1 MPTAHFDSRAKELS
15 RRSRVNHPVKSIALF
30 AAVLLLFTLLT
41 VIFFRQWVSHLNS
54 ALIGPP
60 EDNMQDFWNV
70 WYAAVAR
77 NPGHFFFTNLIRF
90 PEGTPLYYHSFAY
103 PKVFAIALL
112 SKFVGHDATSLILL
126 QNLSL
131 LISFPLAGTAAF
143 YLVRYLTANTAGSLM
158 GGYIFAFNPS
168 HVEHVMHHAH
178 VSSIEF
184 IPLFVLT
191 YLLTIERKSL
201 FFLFLT
207 IIVYSLN
214 ALSCWYYL
222 FYVAYFIAFHTL
234 YIAIR
239 DRALPSGWQLLT
251 PVACVAGVIAT
262 LSPILVPMVRAAM
275 GDVSVYT
282 EGGDIFVADVFAYFA
297 VPRFH
302 SLAPLADSIYRQ
314 LTGNEWEATVY
325 LGIINVFVLAWLCLA
340 AHRQDARLLIYVL
353 CGMATFCI
361 FASGD
366 SLHVLGHSTIPMPDA
381 VLSQLPFFRNVRT
394 PSRAIVFVYMYL
406 AIGIGQAFAL
416 GWRHWQQP
424 TARWGMA
431 AVAAM
436 IMLDF
441 FPARGLAMTPVVC
454 SPGLAIIRD
463 DPEKGFG
470 VLDLP
475 SGSPAHYLESN
486 FYMLQQTCHSR
497 PIAQGNTSRNVI
509 VSLRDHLETQDFKA
523 QQRQL
528 AASEVKYIVVN
539 RDSVGLQLHWYPEDG
554 PENQYP
560 LTYSVVYDGPD
571 LMVLRVY

>member
-1 MPTAHFDSRAKELS
+1 MPAAHFDSRAKELS
-15 RRSRVNHPVKSIALF
+15 RRFRVNHPVKSIALF

-112 SKFVGHDATSLILL
+112 SKFVGHDTTSLILL

-143 YLVRYLTANTAGSLM
+143 YLVRYFTANTAGSLM

-168 HVEHVMHHAH
+168 HVEHAMHHAH

-201 FFLFLT
+201 LFLFLT

-239 DRALPSGWQLLT
+239 DRALPSGWQL
-251 PVACVAGVIAT
+251 
-262 LSPILVPMVRAAM
+262 
-275 GDVSVYT
+275 
-282 EGGDIFVADVFAYFA
+282 
-297 VPRFH
+297 
-302 SLAPLADSIYRQ
+302 
-314 LTGNEWEATVY
+314 
-325 LGIINVFVLAWLCLA
+325 
-340 AHRQDARLLIYVL
+340 RLLL
-353 CGMATFCI
+353 R
-361 FASGD
+361 ASR
-366 SLHVLGHSTIPMPDA
+366 A
-381 VLSQLPFFRNVRT
+381 LSQRCRQFW
-394 PSRAIVFVYMYL
+394 SRW
-406 AIGIGQAFAL
+406 L
-416 GWRHWQQP
+416 GR
-424 TARWGMA
+424 RWAMFQSTRK
-431 AVAAM
+431 VA
-436 IMLDF
+436 
-441 FPARGLAMTPVVC
+441 
-454 SPGLAIIRD
+454 
-463 DPEKGFG
+463 
-470 VLDLP
+470 
-475 SGSPAHYLESN
+475 
-486 FYMLQQTCHSR
+486 
-497 PIAQGNTSRNVI
+497 TS
-509 VSLRDHLETQDFKA
+509 L
-523 QQRQL
+523 
-528 AASEVKYIVVN
+528 
-539 RDSVGLQLHWYPEDG
+539 
-554 PENQYP
+554 
-560 LTYSVVYDGPD
+560 
-571 LMVLRVY
+571 